1 MECSI
6 KSSSIDAESNS
17 SSTNYPSKCPVC
29 GRGGE
34 PPVPLSVAA
43 KQTGF
48 PISKL
53 RRAAKAGVFPSYR
66 LGDARALVFVSE
78 IFAALSV
85 VSKGEP

>member
-1 MECSI
+1 MECST
-6 KSSSIDAESNS
+6 KSSSIDAEPRSN
-17 SSTNYPSKCPVC
+17 STNYPSKCPVC

-53 RRAAKAGVFPSYR
+53 RRAAKAGVFPSYH
-66 LGDARALVFVSE
+66 LGDARTLVFVAE
-78 IFAALSV
+78 IFAALSAA
-85 VSKGEP
+85 SKGEQ